1 MKIFDMKDYIPSP
14 KELENRE
21 LAYNIVDDRLSLK
34 VDSGLVI
41 DILEIEEKVENNVIS
56 GFKNILINGDMRI
69 NQRSFDG
76 DWTGMA
82 DWAFGYDRWRNY
94 ETGEYIYQ
102 EVEEGSYKPS
112 TIYTLS
118 GTNITTQQATS
129 PTSGTWWIGGYSDF
143 IQAIPTNA
151 TNIQLEEG
159 VVATAFELR
168 PIGLELSLC
177 QRYFWKGLAA
187 GNGGAYKYG
196 VALTAYIEGNQIMY
210 PVDMR
215 SEPTVAIDTAGT
227 YTNCTYNSLLTG
239 GSVRGFSHRVDVT
252 ATGSYR
258 AYDFI
263 YTASAELT

>member
-41 DILEIEEKVENNVIS
+41 DILEVEENVENNVIS

-76 DWTGMA
+76 DWTGVP
-82 DWAFGYDRWRNY
+82 DWTFGYDGWGKY

-102 EVEEGSYKPS
+102 GIEEGDYKPD

-129 PTSGTWWIGGYSDF
+129 PSSGTWWIGSYDYF
-143 IQAIPTNA
+143 TQVIPTSA

-177 QRYFWKGLAA
+177 QRYYLAGTGSGLMVYGGGGTNTTMNLISFPVTMHDIPTITVNLTWHNGSGTKGS
-187 GNGGAYKYG
+187 
-196 VALTAYIEGNQIMY
+196 LTAANATPNNIRPDWSWTSGGT
-210 PVDMR
+210 DG
-215 SEPTVAIDTAGT
+215 TVFVG
-227 YTNCTYNSLLTG
+227 SL
-239 GSVRGFSHRVDVT
+239 SF
-252 ATGSYR
+252 
-258 AYDFI
+258 
-263 YTASAELT
+263 TASAELT